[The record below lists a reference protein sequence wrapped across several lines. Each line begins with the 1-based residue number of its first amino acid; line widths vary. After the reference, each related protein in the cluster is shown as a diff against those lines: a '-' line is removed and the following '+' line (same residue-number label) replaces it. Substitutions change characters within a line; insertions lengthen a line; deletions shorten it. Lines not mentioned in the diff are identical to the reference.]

1 MTRRAGGAL
10 QYTQAKAQE
19 AEQRPIAR
27 KKTRVV
33 VLGTG
38 GAGLTA
44 AITAHDHGAKVKVFE
59 KADKVGGTTAW
70 SGGMIWIPNNHLE
83 AEFGSRDSREESVR
97 YIMSLSHGLID
108 ESLAEAFVDAGPRM
122 VKFLNDHTPTN
133 FRTIPQFPDY
143 HAEFPGGR
151 TGGGRSLDTPPYS
164 FKELGK
170 WADRVT
176 PSPYYPGPRLS
187 IYDTP
192 LGQAVPEPVPEEELE
207 RRSRNNERASG
218 QVLIGRLLK
227 GCLDRGIEPRTSC
240 RAVDLILKKRKVKGV
255 VVETADG
262 DEEEVEASA
271 VILCT
276 GGFEWSDEFK
286 RAFLRGP
293 MTHSV
298 SIQTNTG
305 DGLRMAMR
313 AGAMLGNMREAWWMP
328 VAVVP
333 DDYNSMGRVLIA
345 GIRSLPRCI
354 MVNRKAKRFTN
365 ESSNYNAFG
374 IAFHEQ
380 DVSAFDYANLP
391 CWLVFDQGYID
402 QYGFSITDG
411 KPGEPPPQWVAG
423 AATLKGLA
431 DRLGILGEQLEQT
444 VSRWNSQCAASHD
457 DDRQRGDAAHDQW
470 WGDAAQRGST
480 QAPMG
485 PLDKGP
491 FYAVEIKSGALGT
504 KGGPQTD
511 WNANVLDVDCSS
523 SMIQSLPSLRGDS
536 AKLQPISTMRL
547 KLKTTMAP
555 GCPLGLGV
563 TSSRTFGLVCNLS
576 GRVW

>member
-1 MTRRAGGAL
+1 MG
-10 QYTQAKAQE
+10 
-19 AEQRPIAR
+19 
-27 KKTRVV
+27 KKKSRVV

-44 AITAHDHGAKVKVFE
+44 AIAAHDAGAKVKVFE

-83 AEFGSRDSREESVR
+83 AAAGVRDSREEAIR
-97 YIMSLSHGLID
+97 YILSLSHGLID
-108 ESLAEAFVDAGPRM
+108 PSLAEAFVDAGPVM
-122 VKFLNDHTPTN
+122 VKYLNDHTPTN
-133 FRTIPQFPDY
+133 FRTIAQFPDY
-143 HAEFPGGR
+143 HAEFPGGK

-164 FKELGK
+164 FNELGQ

-176 PSPYYPGPRLS
+176 PSPYYPDPRLS

-192 LGQAVPEPVPEEELE
+192 LGQAVPEPVPAEELE

-218 QVLIGRLLK
+218 QALIGRLLR

-240 RAVDLILKKRKVKGV
+240 RAVDLIIRKGKVKGV
-255 VVETADG
+255 VVETPEG
-262 DEEEVEASA
+262 TEEVDANA

-276 GGFEWSDEFK
+276 GGFEWSEEFK

-293 MTHSV
+293 MTHPV
-298 SIQTNTG
+298 SIQTNEG

-333 DDYNSMGRVLIA
+333 DDYNSMGRVLVA
-345 GIRSLPRCI
+345 GIRSLPRSI

-374 IAFHEQ
+374 AAFHEQ

-391 CWLVFDQGYID
+391 CWMVFDQGYID
-402 QYGFSITDG
+402 QYGFSITG
-411 KPGEPPPQWVAG
+411 GGRGAPPPQWVTSAP
-423 AATLKGLA
+423 TLRGLA
-431 DRLGILGEQLEQT
+431 ERLGIPGEQLERT
-444 VSRWNSQCAASHD
+444 VERWNGQCAAGHD
-457 DDRQRGDAAHDQW
+457 DDFQRGEAAHDRW
-470 WGDAAQRGST
+470 WGDAKQRGST
-480 QAPMG
+480 RASLG
-485 PLDKGP
+485 PLDQGP
-491 FYAVEIKSGALGT
+491 FFAVEIKSGALGT

-511 WNANVLDVDCSS
+511 RNANVLDVDG
-523 SMIQSLPSLRGDS
+523 R
-536 AKLQPISTMRL
+536 PIPGLYAAGNVMASPMGMTYGGAGG
-547 KLKTTMAP
+547 TIAP
-555 GCPLGLGV
+555 GMVFGFIAARHATGRPVLG
-563 TSSRTFGLVCNLS
+563 
-576 GRVW
+576 